1 MFAAARCLRAVRGTC
16 RSVRLKLKC
25 LGGHAFN
32 SSIAGAIVVNLDCKL
47 ERECL
52 D

>member
-25 LGGHAFN
+25 LT
-32 SSIAGAIVVNLDCKL
+32 IAGAIVVKLDCIF